1 MLLSCFRAG
10 TGARLY
16 YGPAG
21 CPRSVARVATVRT
34 EDDMAESQPRVGV
47 IHATPAAMDPVRA
60 AFAAELPAAKTLHF
74 LDEGLIDGVARSG
87 GVTPALVRR
96 LATVVGQADSAGV
109 QIILTTCSAY
119 SPVMDTMR
127 ALCSVPIITIDEVL
141 FEEAARA
148 ADHLGVIAAS
158 ESSLRTTVQGLRDE
172 AARQGRDQ
180 RYTTTAVP
188 EAFAA
193 LGRDDVAAAAA
204 IVAAAARRLIADG
217 AGAIMLAQASLS
229 RTLPLLGDLGVP
241 VLTSPSLAV
250 QRVAAALA
258 AS

>member
-1 MLLSCFRAG
+1 
-10 TGARLY
+10 
-16 YGPAG
+16 
-21 CPRSVARVATVRT
+21 
-34 EDDMAESQPRVGV
+34 MAEDRPRIGV

-60 AFAAELPAAKTLHF
+60 AFAAELPQATALHF
-74 LDEGLIDGVARSG
+74 LDEGLLDGIARDG
-87 GVTPALVRR
+87 GVTPALIRR

-127 ALCSVPIITIDEVL
+127 AICSVPIITIDEVL
-141 FEEAARA
+141 FEETARA

-158 ESSLRTTVQGLRDE
+158 ETSLRTTLQGLQAE
-172 AARQGRDQ
+172 AARQGRAP
-180 RYTTTAVP
+180 RYTTAAVP

-193 LGRDDVAAAAA
+193 LGRGDVATAAQV
-204 IVAAAARRLIADG
+204 IAAAARRQIAEG

-229 RTLPLLGDLGVP
+229 RTLPVIGDLGVP

-250 QRVAAALA
+250 QRVAAALRA
-258 AS
+258 